1 MKNDFIKVASAYFAA
16 VILIMVIIPINAKW
30 ALVGLVLVAFSIVLQ
45 WYCDRYNKS
54 IPKPLPRDMRS
65 WVILQEAGLYNVL
78 FRGHRFYNKELYEN
92 IRLPDIEI
100 ILREQMTIDLSNYIL
115 KNNEDAF
122 VRKYHSEISTTT
134 LEIELVILTREQFKQ
149 LIKYIDNP

>member
-1 MKNDFIKVASAYFAA
+1 MKKDSVKVLAAYTLLLSL
-16 VILIMVIIPINAKW
+16 ILVGIPINARW
-30 ALVGLVLVAFSIVLQ
+30 WLIALALFSFSILLQ
-45 WYCDRYNKS
+45 WYCNRYNKS

-149 LIKYIDNP
+149 LIK